1 MANAQERDIYFIDLL
16 GFIDLFIL
24 SVSEYH
30 IIYSKNNN

>member
-1 MANAQERDIYFIDLL
+1 MANAQERDIFILL
-16 GFIDLFIL
+16 IYYVNTL